1 MAGRVRVRLSRGERR
16 VETSALLNSG
26 FETDSPDVV
35 VPIGVAKALGVWPPK
50 AGALISMET
59 GGGEVEAYLIEGGAQ
74 LELLLEDRRVEPI
87 LVNLV
92 INPAVREVII
102 SDYVASML
110 GIVLLDFKRGLWRLS
125 DEDKVRH
132 SVEAEE
138 WF

>member
-1 MAGRVRVRLSRGERR
+1 
-16 VETSALLNSG
+16 
-26 FETDSPDVV
+26 
-35 VPIGVAKALGVWPPK
+35 
-50 AGALISMET
+50 MET

-74 LELLLEDRRVEPI
+74 LELLLEDRRMEPI

-125 DEDKVRH
+125 DEDKIRH

>member
-1 MAGRVRVRLSRGERR
+1 VALRQILQ
-16 VETSALLNSG
+16 TSS
-26 FETDSPDVV
+26 SPV
-35 VPIGVAKALGVWPPK
+35 GVARALGVWPPK

-74 LELLLEDRRVEPI
+74 RELLLEDRRVEPI

-92 INPAVREVII
+92 VNPAVREVII